1 MPGRGDGV
9 SGRRD
14 LVPDR
19 GDEVSV
25 HHDEVSGRGN
35 KVSRRRDQVSVGQY
49 ALPCLGNEVSS
60 AANALSGG

>member
-1 MPGRGDGV
+1 
-9 SGRRD
+9 
-14 LVPDR
+14 VPDR